1 MDAFEEKKKPPKR
14 SITQDNLLVNAAYEM
29 TLQEKRI
36 LNLGISKIDP
46 TLRPRE
52 NEPYKFSIS
61 ISEWADYF
69 PGNPRNAYKEMREAC
84 DRLMTRQVLIRK
96 DTSTVK
102 AEQRP
107 EKDIKM
113 QWVDNCEYQ
122 PGEGR
127 LTIQFGYRVSL
138 YLSGMFDNFTK
149 YNLRNSGQLNTFYAI
164 RMYEMLCQFR
174 KNQGNTYARVQPVD
188 ELRTILKLGDSYKKF
203 YDLKKWVIQP
213 SIDQINNKTDLSVN
227 WAIRK
232 TGRFVTGVVFKF
244 HE

>member
-1 MDAFEEKKKPPKR
+1 MDASEKTLPKR

-29 TLQEKRI
+29 TLQEKRV

-46 TLRPRE
+46 TSPP
-52 NEPYKFSIS
+52 NKSEPYKFSIS

-69 PGNPRNAYKEMREAC
+69 PGNPRNAYREMREAC
-84 DRLMTRQVLIRK
+84 DRLMTRQVVIRK

-107 EKDIKM
+107 EKDVKM

-149 YNLRNSGQLNTFYAI
+149 YNLRNSGRLNTFYAI
-164 RMYEMLCQFR
+164 RIYEMLCQFR
-174 KNQGNTYARVQPVD
+174 KEQRKTYARVQPVD
-188 ELRTILKLGDSYKKF
+188 ELRTILKLDNAYKKF
-203 YDLKKWVIQP
+203 YDLKKWVIEP
-213 SIDQINNKTDLSVN
+213 SINQINNKTDINVYLET
-227 WAIRK
+227 RK
-232 TGRFVTGVVFKF
+232 TGRSVTGVVFKF